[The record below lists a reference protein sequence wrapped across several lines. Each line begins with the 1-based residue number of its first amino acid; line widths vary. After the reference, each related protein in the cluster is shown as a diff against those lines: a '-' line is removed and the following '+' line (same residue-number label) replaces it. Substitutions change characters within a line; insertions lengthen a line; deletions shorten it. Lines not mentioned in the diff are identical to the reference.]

1 MEELLRASLLAVLSK
16 LFLRAWL
23 RVGMALDPA
32 PGLVDQLAHCVCALI
47 LFSAKAEPKTRT
59 WGQGDYSEGDSWRK
73 ELRSGGQGEDDDRPT
88 QGPSLGNPQGN
99 KCRGMGGAF
108 IHSPHPPWG
117 GGWPTGVNS
126 DCVESGLNLV

>member
-59 WGQGDYSEGDSWRK
+59 LSRQFIWEVIKEQEESYRSREWGK
-73 ELRSGGQGEDDDRPT
+73 
-88 QGPSLGNPQGN
+88 
-99 KCRGMGGAF
+99 
-108 IHSPHPPWG
+108 
-117 GGWPTGVNS
+117 
-126 DCVESGLNLV
+126 